1 MDKSDRHSR
10 YRKWGLGLVMS
21 WLLVYALLLGSA
33 DLAVVPFTA
42 NGDWAGLEFAE
53 SYLTP
58 VCHRMP
64 SRSFWLAGVPMGL
77 CARCTGIYAGLALV
91 LLLALGRGRH
101 FTFPF
106 KAAAALILLALLD
119 GTLQHF
125 AMYES
130 GNTARAIVGAGYGAG
145 IAALFHCM
153 LQRESR
159 FFPSI

>member
-10 YRKWGLGLVMS
+10 YRRWGLGIVMC
-21 WLLVYALLLGSA
+21 WLLVYSLLLGAA
-33 DLAVVPFTA
+33 DFAVVPFTA
-42 NGDWAGLEFAE
+42 NGDWAGLEIAE

-64 SRSFWLAGVPMGL
+64 SRSFWLLGVPMGL

-91 LLLALGRGRH
+91 LLLSLGYERRL
-101 FTFPF
+101 TFPI
-106 KAAAALILLALLD
+106 KAAVGFILLALLD

-130 GNTARAIVGAGYGAG
+130 GNTARAMVGAGYGAG
-145 IAALFHCM
+145 FAALFHSM
-153 LQRESR
+153 LQRER
-159 FFPSI
+159 RLFPLI